1 VGSSGK
7 PVLIIGGGLA
17 GSLLALALVEQ
28 GVAVQLLD
36 GGGAE
41 ASRFSYGVMVG
52 FAGQWR
58 RMQGRHGEL
67 GLRQRRIWPPA
78 VAQVDTAVLWQRLP
92 ALLASLG
99 VEICPGVVAALRPDP
114 QGWRI
119 SLADGSEMLAPQLV
133 LAAGAGCRRLWP
145 ELPAQLRSSWAGV
158 LELCDWPVPC
168 SGLRLPGQMQRLRVE
183 RQVETLERQAWV
195 VDAGLVPWG
204 TGGLLGQLSLIS
216 PGLLLAEAPQPQ
228 QAEARLRQA
237 LLASPLA
244 EFASLPGTWRQ
255 MQVAYS
261 SSGIPLVGAV
271 PQAPGLW
278 VFSGFSGAYASVPP
292 LARGLALAMAAD
304 PVRAGRAQ
312 RALHRQGVWPRR

>member
-1 VGSSGK
+1 MGSSGQ

-36 GGGAE
+36 GGRAE
-41 ASRFSYGVMVG
+41 ASRFSYGVIAG
-52 FAGQWR
+52 FAGHWR
-58 RMQGRHGEL
+58 RMQWRHGEL
-67 GLRQRRIWPPA
+67 GLRQRRILPPA
-78 VAQVDTAVLWQRLP
+78 IAQVDTALLWQRLP
-92 ALLASLG
+92 ALLASAGAEYL
-99 VEICPGVVAALRPDP
+99 PGVVAALRPDP

-119 SLADGSEMLAPQLV
+119 SLADGSEALAPQLV

-158 LELCDWPVPC
+158 LELSDWPGPG
-168 SGLRLPGQMQRLRVE
+168 SGLRLPGQMQRLQVE
-183 RQVETLERQAWV
+183 RQAERLKQQAWV

-216 PGLLLAEAPQPQ
+216 PGLSPAAAPQPQ

-244 EFASLPGTWRQ
+244 EFADAAGTWRQ

-261 SSGIPLVGAV
+261 SSGIPLVGPV
-271 PQAPGLW
+271 PHAPGLW

-292 LARGLALAMAAD
+292 LARSLALAMAAD
-304 PVRAGRAQ
+304 PAGAGRAQ
-312 RALHRQGVWPRR
+312 RALHRQGVWPQR